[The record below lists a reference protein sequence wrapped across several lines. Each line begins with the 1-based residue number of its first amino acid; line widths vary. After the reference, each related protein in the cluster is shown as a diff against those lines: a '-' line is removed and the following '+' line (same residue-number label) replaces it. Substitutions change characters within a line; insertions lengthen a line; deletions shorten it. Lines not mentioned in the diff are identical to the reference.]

1 MKRPIEIIDDFYTEK
16 ELKTVFEES
25 DKLEFYPTCQPYK
38 CRDEYSS
45 RFQAYPCWQAKFCD
59 INGVPNSK
67 ENQAYINLE
76 KKLKE
81 LLPNI
86 QIRFVHTFF
95 RKIYQEEIA
104 KSVCY
109 TGKGMVH
116 VDTEEYGIAGV
127 IYLDKGYSFNAGTNL
142 YTRDNTG
149 SQFEHDIQV
158 GSVFNRCIIYD
169 SSILHQALFDM
180 NVKSRFI
187 QPFFITAEDG
197 NKFKKREEKYDINNC
212 I

>member
-1 MKRPIEIIDDFYTEK
+1 MI
-16 ELKTVFEES
+16 
-25 DKLEFYPTCQPYK
+25 
-38 CRDEYSS
+38 
-45 RFQAYPCWQAKFCD
+45 
-59 INGVPNSK
+59 
-67 ENQAYINLE
+67 
-76 KKLKE
+76 
-81 LLPNI
+81 
-86 QIRFVHTFF
+86 
-95 RKIYQEEIA
+95 
-104 KSVCY
+104 
-109 TGKGMVH
+109 H